1 MRAANEQRE
10 QPVAMQPVMSIEARK
25 AAARSAAGN
34 AQLPSIAALTYAFD
48 AILTRGARAAYLRT
62 GLQIILMVRGRASS
76 RHGSPTSRC

>member
-25 AAARSAAGN
+25 AAGRSAAGN
-34 AQLPSIAALTYAFD
+34 AQLPSSSALAYEFD
-48 AILTRGARAAYLRT
+48 AILTRGAPAADLRT
-62 GLQIILMVRGRASS
+62 GLRIILTVRGRASS